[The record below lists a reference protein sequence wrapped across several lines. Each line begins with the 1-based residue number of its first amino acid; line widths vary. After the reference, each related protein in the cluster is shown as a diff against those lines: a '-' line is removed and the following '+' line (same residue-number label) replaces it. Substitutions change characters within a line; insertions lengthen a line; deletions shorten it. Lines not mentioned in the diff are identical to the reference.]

1 MKWLAIITASLLLW
15 GCTETTEEKV
25 EEVKTEISLPS
36 TLFTSANIDG
46 AIPVLEARKLKAGDK
61 VTVSG
66 KIMGNR
72 FPFVES
78 RASFILGDPKKLI
91 SCDLKPDDP
100 CEEPWD
106 VCCEDNEDIAAGT
119 LNIQIVD
126 NAGKVLKTGI
136 EGKGGLKKLSTVIVE
151 GIVDSSSTAE
161 RMTINAE
168 KVYVKK

>member
-1 MKWLAIITASLLLW
+1 MKWLAIITASLLVW
-15 GCTETTEEKV
+15 GCTEKTEEKV

-78 RASFILGDPKKLI
+78 RASFILGDPKNSFL
-91 SCDLKPDDP
+91 
-100 CEEPWD
+100 
-106 VCCEDNEDIAAGT
+106 VT
-119 LNIQIVD
+119 
-126 NAGKVLKTGI
+126 
-136 EGKGGLKKLSTVIVE
+136 
-151 GIVDSSSTAE
+151 SSQ
-161 RMTINAE
+161 MIH
-168 KVYVKK
+168 VKNLGMSAVKITKI